1 MTKNT
6 YDARRWQLGERPGEY
21 KKHDYVTGREEVG
34 ASPEDVAE
42 EVGEL
47 LAGLQ
52 DVPDGNSLTA
62 AACFH
67 CKLENIHPFADGNG
81 RVGRLVMNYFLLL
94 HNHPP
99 IIIHEED
106 RRSYFDALEAWDTVQ
121 DLLPMIAFLK
131 EQTDKTWQK
140 RIDRKL
146 KKQCKVPWVQNY
158 TTPCF

>member
-6 YDARRWQLGERPGEY
+6 YDTRRWQLGECPGEY

-47 LAGLQ
+47 LAKLQ
-52 DVPDGNSLTA
+52 DVPDRKSLTA
-62 AACFH
+62 AAYFH
-67 CKLENIHPFADGNG
+67 CKLENIHPFSDGNG

-121 DLLPMIAFLK
+121 NLLPMIAFLK
-131 EQTDKTWQK
+131 EQTIKTWQK

-146 KKQCKVPWVQNY
+146 KK
-158 TTPCF
+158 